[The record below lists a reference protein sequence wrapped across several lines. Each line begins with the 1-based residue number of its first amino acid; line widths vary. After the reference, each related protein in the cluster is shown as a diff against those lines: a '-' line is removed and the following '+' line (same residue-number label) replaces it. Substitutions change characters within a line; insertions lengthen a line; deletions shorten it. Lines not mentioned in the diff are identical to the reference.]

1 MNNAGVAKLIVCG
14 VIIVLFILKLIFQAI
29 VRSIRNRRYRKNQ
42 KSQPTQ
48 RVQPQYC
55 QQAYQYQRPQYQQ
68 PQYRQQTY
76 QQYQQPQYQQ
86 PRYQQPQLGFHMAVN
101 GLQMGPYNMPQL
113 AQMAQKEQLTQH
125 SLLWR
130 QGMSRW
136 MRAVEIP
143 ETAVLFTP
151 PQLP

>member
-1 MNNAGVAKLIVCG
+1 M
-14 VIIVLFILKLIFQAI
+14 
-29 VRSIRNRRYRKNQ
+29 RYRKNQ
-42 KSQPTQ
+42 KSQSTQ

-55 QQAYQYQRPQYQQ
+55 QQAYQYQQPRYQQ
-68 PQYRQQTY
+68 PQY
-76 QQYQQPQYQQ
+76 Q
-86 PRYQQPQLGFHMAVN
+86 PRYQQPQLGFHMAVH
-101 GLQMGPYNMPQL
+101 GLQMGPYNMLLL